1 MSKKQKVLSIIL
13 KALLLNLPLVGL
25 VLTRYL
31 SSISF
36 SPPNVFY
43 LIFIGFGYYLIV
55 LFALNLPSILL
66 SYFRKISL
74 LLFWL
79 ITSLFLYYL
88 VLDSIVYNIYRF
100 HINLFFIELFFI
112 DFENFGFTTGILM
125 LGIGVLTFVFF
136 FEYYIIKYA
145 QKMKGRFLYLLI
157 PAFLMFVFSQ
167 IIHIYAFAND
177 RTDITSISPRLPL
190 YFPIT
195 SSSFVKKHDKIGK
208 NLGLGDK
215 LANVSK
221 ENSSINY
228 PKKQISSKI
237 EKDNLP
243 NIIYIVLE
251 SWRFDMM
258 DSIISPNIYKFSKK
272 SIYAKKHFSTG
283 NSTTSGI
290 FGMFYGIHPTYWDA
304 VKANSSIIDNPVLI
318 DILKENNYSIG
329 VFTHSNFTRFK
340 LSATIFNGID
350 MHEKFKGN
358 KDWEK
363 DEDMNNRFINFIEE
377 NKTKPFFG
385 FIFYTS
391 THHSYSYPENREK
404 FSPAGK
410 INMGLVNNNTNPKPY
425 INAYKNAI
433 NFVDSMVN
441 EIVISLNSNNIDAKT
456 IVIITSDHGEEFN
469 DNGEN
474 YWGHGSNFTK
484 YQTNVPLIM
493 YLPDKSPRQINIRTS
508 HIDIAPT
515 LIQEVFKV
523 EDNIDYYCNG
533 KNIFSLSNDIRPLVS
548 ASYVNHALIIGEDV
562 FAVYPFSLKK
572 YKVYDINGKV
582 KIINQSLFREGVNE
596 MNWFYKKY

>member
-1 MSKKQKVLSIIL
+1 MFLS
-13 KALLLNLPLVGL
+13 
-25 VLTRYL
+25 
-31 SSISF
+31 
-36 SPPNVFY
+36 
-43 LIFIGFGYYLIV
+43 FGYYFIV
-55 LFALNLPSILL
+55 LFALNLPAILL
-66 SYFRKISL
+66 SYFRRMSL
-74 LLFWL
+74 FLFWL

-88 VLDSIVYNIYRF
+88 VLDGIVYNIYRF

-125 LGIGVLTFVFF
+125 FGIGVLAFVFF
-136 FEYYIIKYA
+136 VEYYIIKYA
-145 QKMKGRFLYLLI
+145 QNMSSRFLYLLI
-157 PAFLMFVFSQ
+157 PVSLMFVFSQ

-195 SSSFVKKHDKIGK
+195 SSSFVKKHGNIGK

-215 LANVSK
+215 LAKVSK

-237 EKDNLP
+237 EKDSLP

-272 SIYAKKHFSTG
+272 SIYAKNHLSTG

-318 DILKENNYSIG
+318 DLLKENDYSFG

-340 LSATIFNGID
+340 LSAAIFNNID
-350 MHEKFKGN
+350 MYEKFKGN

-363 DEDMNNRFINFIEE
+363 DKDMNKRFINFIEK
-377 NKTKPFFG
+377 NRTKPFFG

-391 THHSYSYPENREK
+391 THHAYSYPENREK
-404 FSPAGK
+404 FGSAGK
-410 INMGLVNNNTNPKPY
+410 INMGLVNNNTDPRPY

-433 NFVDSMVN
+433 NYVDSMVN
-441 EIVISLNSNNIDAKT
+441 EIIITLRTNKIDTNT

-469 DNGEN
+469 DNREN

-493 YLPDKSPRQINIRTS
+493 YLPGKSPEQIDKQTS
-508 HIDIAPT
+508 HIDIAPS

-523 EDNIDYYCNG
+523 EDNIDYYSNG
-533 KNIFSLSNDIRPLVS
+533 RNIFSLSNDIRPLVS
-548 ASYVNHALIIGEDV
+548 ASYVNHALIIGKDV

-572 YKVYDINGKV
+572 YKVDDINSKV
-582 KIINQSLFREGVNE
+582 KSINQSLFRQGVNE
-596 MNWFYKKY
+596 MNWFYNKD